1 MVKPLGRPDRPLP
14 QGGATYTWR
23 WRSARL
29 DKWFWCRVYHRGQ
42 RSPRGDTARV
52 YGPLA
57 RFDPHTPPTGTP
69 GPDPDGRTVIYVGAD
84 LATSACE
91 VFGDIGEARLCPSWR
106 VAKLAPTR
114 ALTFFDL
121 CAPGAALAIGAL
133 PALAD
138 GDLPRALTQEW
149 ARAIYDDNPTGRHVY
164 GIRYR
169 SAYNGGHALA
179 VWDSAGAVQTVKD
192 ARDNQADIALRHPAM
207 LDRLMIDLAPRQITV
222 SLINANECIHC
233 QRDKTTATPP

>member
-23 WRSARL
+23 WRSTRL

-52 YGPLA
+52 YGALA
-57 RFDPHTPPTGTP
+57 RFDPHTPPMGTP

-91 VFGDIGEARLCPSWR
+91 VFG
-106 VAKLAPTR
+106 
-114 ALTFFDL
+114 
-121 CAPGAALAIGAL
+121 
-133 PALAD
+133 
-138 GDLPRALTQEW
+138 EW